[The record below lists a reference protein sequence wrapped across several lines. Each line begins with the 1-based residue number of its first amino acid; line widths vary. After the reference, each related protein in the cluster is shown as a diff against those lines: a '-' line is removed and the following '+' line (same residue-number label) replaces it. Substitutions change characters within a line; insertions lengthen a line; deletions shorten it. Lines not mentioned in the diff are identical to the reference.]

1 MRNAKIELDVIA
13 TGGGPDW
20 ILKIKRAPAVS
31 GAPTP
36 TCQTPQLLSES
47 RSLLEYHSEA
57 LSYPLQPAMLLV
69 MDL

>member
-20 ILKIKRAPAVS
+20 ILKIKRAPA
-31 GAPTP
+31 A